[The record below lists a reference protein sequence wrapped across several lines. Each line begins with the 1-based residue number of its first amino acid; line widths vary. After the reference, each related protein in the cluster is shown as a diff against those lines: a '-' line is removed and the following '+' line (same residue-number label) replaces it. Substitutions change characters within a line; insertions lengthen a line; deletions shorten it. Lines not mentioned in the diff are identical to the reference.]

1 MKKAALFATIL
12 ALVLGASAQN
22 ITFGALPTALS
33 PTALPNGYSG
43 LDWSGFAYVG
53 SSWSGAG
60 DGFKLGPSALDV
72 AFVGG
77 RICELTEAL
86 CSGSISAAAPANALG
101 FHVQSAIVA
110 AGYHAETITVSAYA
124 RGHFV
129 GSHAYTLA
137 TALQEI
143 DFPDSWG
150 AITQLVME
158 TTKGTLV
165 LYALNVRSVTADAIG
180 QQQAAGANAVQSS
193 VEPNAPKGV
202 VDPADT
208 LVSGG
213 PSGPPIQKVGPKVSL
228 PILDPPGGIGADG
241 SVSPP
246 IIYLGPAAV
255 HNAGLGSQ

>member
-12 ALVLGASAQN
+12 ALALCASAQQDV
-22 ITFGALPTALS
+22 TFAALPTALS
-33 PTALPNGYSG
+33 PTALPDGYSSLG
-43 LDWSGFAYVG
+43 WSGFNYVAPN
-53 SSWSGAG
+53 WSGGG
-60 DGFKLGPSALDV
+60 DGFKQGPSALNV

-77 RICELTEAL
+77 HVCELTAAL

-101 FHVQSAIVA
+101 FHAQSAIVA
-110 AGYHAETITVSAYA
+110 AGYHAETVNVSAYN

-129 GSHAYTLA
+129 GSHAFTLA

-158 TTKGTLV
+158 TTQGTVV
-165 LYALNVRSVTADAIG
+165 LYDLKIRPVGATAIG
-180 QQQAAGANAVQSS
+180 QQQSVGPSALNSVGPSASLHGVGPLSDVAGN
-193 VEPNAPKGV
+193 
-202 VDPADT
+202 
-208 LVSGG
+208 GG
-213 PSGPPIQKVGPKVSL
+213 PSGPPVQNVGPAVSL

-246 IIYLGPAAV
+246 IIVYPGA
-255 HNAGLGSQ
+255 NAE